1 MPRNHVSKC
10 HIPTVHI
17 GDPWSYSVSH
27 QGRTVHTFICRLE
40 DQDGL
45 ERIQIILWIAQPG
58 IFYMGCPTSRT
69 LLALSRN
76 KTHGKQKVAL
86 AKVSLEACSENHSP
100 PPVLEA
106 GRRGRMGTLLRWLN
120 LLTNPYVTLLEKEG
134 RKKKTSICNR
144 MKSGKTGPKT
154 LRNSK
159 QLWEFWAHK
168 P

>member
-1 MPRNHVSKC
+1 MPRNHVPKH
-10 HIPTVHI
+10 HISMAHI
-17 GDPWSYSVSH
+17 GDPWRYSVSH
-27 QGRTVHTFICRLE
+27 QGKTVHTFICRFE

-45 ERIQIILWIAQPG
+45 ERIQIIFWMAQPG
-58 IFYMGCPTSRT
+58 VFYMRCPTSRT
-69 LLALSRN
+69 LLALTWN
-76 KTHGKQKVAL
+76 KAHGKQKVAL
-86 AKVSLEACSENHSP
+86 AKVSPDACSEIHSP

-106 GRRGRMGTLLRWLN
+106 GRRGRMGTLLHWLN
-120 LLTNPYVTLLEKEG
+120 LLTNPYVTLLEKER

-144 MKSGKTGPKT
+144 MKSGKSGPKT